1 MTVASFFCRDL
12 EQVASHPCDAF
23 AIRPF
28 CPADADRVA
37 DLVTAVNAGAGPGGP
52 APRPAGLIGELQSR
66 PGRSVSCWLARP
78 RTAPAEAAPRGLVTL
93 VHVHDRSG
101 RVRWSIGWLLVHPA
115 ARRKGLGRALVAI
128 AVQQAREAG
137 ADALWA
143 ETSAAWTAAAFWRAI
158 GFVTAR
164 PDG

>member
-1 MTVASFFCRDL
+1 MTVASFVCRDL
-12 EQVASHPCDAF
+12 DQVASHPCGAY

-28 CPADADRVA
+28 FSTDADRVA
-37 DLVTAVNAGAGPGGP
+37 DLVAAANAAAGPGGP
-52 APRPAGLIGELQSR
+52 APRPVGLIGELQSR

-78 RTAPAEAAPRGLVTL
+78 RTAPAEAGPRGLVTL

-115 ARRKGLGRALVAI
+115 ARREGLGRALVAV
-128 AVQQAREAG
+128 AVQQARQAG

-158 GFVTAR
+158 GFVTER
-164 PDG
+164 QDG